1 LKYWSFSFTLS
12 ATAELGWEAALAWID
27 DRAGYGGARM
37 VALAPIGAILY
48 FEAFAD
54 RVAATR
60 ITSLRRANR
69 REVSHY
75 FKAIQEDQPVNA
87 DT

>member
-1 LKYWSFSFTLS
+1 MSTLS

-27 DRAGYGGARM
+27 DRAGYGGPRM
-37 VALAPIGAILY
+37 VALTPIGDTLY
-48 FEAFAD
+48 LEAFVD
-54 RVAATR
+54 RVTATR
-60 ITSLRRANR
+60 ITSLRMANR

-75 FKAIQEDQPVNA
+75 VKAIQEDQPVIA

>member
-1 LKYWSFSFTLS
+1 MFTLS

-37 VALAPIGAILY
+37 VDLTLIGGIFY

-54 RVAATR
+54 RETAAR
-60 ITSLRRANR
+60 IHCLRRANR
-69 REVSHY
+69 SEVCHY
-75 FKAIQEDQPVNA
+75 VKAIQEIQPEDAV
-87 DT
+87 T

>member
-1 LKYWSFSFTLS
+1 MVFFLITLS

-27 DRAGYGGARM
+27 VRAGYGGARM
-37 VALAPIGAILY
+37 VALAPIGDTLY
-48 FEAFAD
+48 LEAFVD
-54 RVAATR
+54 RVTATR

-69 REVSHY
+69 REISHY
-75 FKAIQEDQPVNA
+75 LKAIQQDQPVNA